1 MASASKHQW
10 RTILCCIG
18 GATVFWLLNAF
29 NKVYT
34 TEINYPVHFV
44 IDEPKGAFTKVPPSS
59 IPLEVT
65 GGGWRLLRYL
75 LHLDVQPIELP
86 VAKVASKG
94 RIRSEYLR
102 SLFDKKIKDLKVHRV
117 LLDEAPSVHALPQNP
132 PTN

>member
-18 GATVFWLLNAF
+18 GATVFWLLNAL

-44 IDEPKGAFTKVPPSS
+44 LDEPKVAFAKVPPSRV
-59 IPLEVT
+59 PLEVT
-65 GGGWRLLRYL
+65 GGGRSLLRYL
-75 LHLDVQPIELP
+75 LHLNVQPIELP
-86 VAKVASKG
+86 VAQVASKG

-102 SLFDKKIKDLKVHRV
+102 ALFDTRIKDLEVHSV
-117 LLDEAPSVHALPQNP
+117 LLDEVPAVHTLPQNSP
-132 PTN
+132 IN